1 MISHSSNRQCTDTIF
16 YFYLQVSAS
25 IAARRSPAKRLS
37 CDTRNTVALW
47 SHQPYLLSSAHI
59 VLAFSVGRIVCEITC
74 WPATAAENVSQLIF
88 VEIDF
93 FFLCRN
99 DCGCQINA
107 KEKKVVDLLKA
118 KNEWSKERN
127 VTDEMVF
134 WVVSWCRDYYIDSV
148 DLHGI
153 TFEVTASPSLF
164 WCTIGDFFS
173 VIDFSFLL
181 KSFCSEWN

>member
-1 MISHSSNRQCTDTIF
+1 MHWHDFLFLFTGFCEYCCKT
-16 YFYLQVSAS
+16 
-25 IAARRSPAKRLS
+25 LS
-37 CDTRNTVALW
+37 CKTALMRHQKYSCAVITPTVPTLKCPYCVSVFRRPDSLRN
-47 SHQPYLLSSAHI
+47 H
-59 VLAFSVGRIVCEITC
+59 VLTC
-74 WPATAAENVSQLIF
+74 HCSWKCLPTHF
-88 VEIDF
+88 CRDWF

-134 WVVSWCRDYYIDSV
+134 WVVSWCRDCYIDSV